1 MGTESNPVNECG
13 HHGCVFKQ
21 LSPFGKGKIRCHD
34 GTALFSSIRDYL
46 KEQFR
51 LMAVETEIA
60 QFIQNQE
67 ISLRKGSLQL
77 AETVEIFRFTK
88 FR

>member
-1 MGTESNPVNECG
+1 
-13 HHGCVFKQ
+13 
-21 LSPFGKGKIRCHD
+21 
-34 GTALFSSIRDYL
+34 
-46 KEQFR
+46 
-51 LMAVETEIA
+51 MAVETEIA